1 MRHLVS
7 IEDLD
12 RDAIERIVALATNF
26 GQVADRPIKKL
37 PSLRGRLVIN
47 LFYEASTRTRS
58 SFELA
63 AKRLSAD
70 VVNFAASG
78 SSVEKGESL
87 FERVAVKQCLG
98 GVLVLA
104 VAGVDDGGAGPS
116 GEQGG
121 RAGVGRA
128 DDDGIGAVGRERR
141 DGVPQR
147 LPLLDARTARDEVQH
162 VGGEPLRRQLE

>member
-12 RDAIERIVALATNF
+12 REAIERIVALATNF

-70 VVNFAASG
+70 VMTFTVATSAS
-78 SSVEKGESL
+78 KANES
-87 FERVAVKQCLG
+87 
-98 GVLVLA
+98 
-104 VAGVDDGGAGPS
+104 
-116 GEQGG
+116 
-121 RAGVGRA
+121 
-128 DDDGIGAVGRERR
+128 
-141 DGVPQR
+141 
-147 LPLLDARTARDEVQH
+147 TARAV
-162 VGGEPLRRQLE
+162 